1 MTDQK
6 PMGKLAVRAA
16 TKGAK
21 REAKKRE
28 LAESAIEAL
37 KRYGYANT
45 TLRDIAA
52 QSELSLGMLH
62 YYFENKEQLLI
73 YCVRLY
79 KEAFAADIGARIAGA
94 KTREILF
101 QAFAEGLAASI
112 VEDAETHRLWYD
124 IRNQALFDKAVRWR
138 KLCGSV
144 AGPWEA
150 FLVHR
155 GLMTL
160 ELRLARM
167 CSNARALVP
176 ILEASPA
183 TQAVRYPG
191 IGFVIGATFSGRAAA
206 EQFIADCPAI
216 FPSTSFGGVHT
227 SAECR
232 ARWGDDV
239 PDGYVRLS
247 VGCEP
252 EAALLDA
259 IETTLA
265 AL

>member
-6 PMGKLAVRAA
+6 PIGKLAARAA

-37 KRYGYANT
+37 KRFGYANT

-79 KEAFAADIGARIAGA
+79 KEGFAADIGARIAGA
-94 KTREILF
+94 ETRESLF

-124 IRNQALFDKAVRWR
+124 IRNQALFDPVFQPVVAEIEASLVGLVELIAGDRVGGPPIHVLYGAVDGVFRH
-138 KLCGSV
+138 LLECQLTG
-144 AGPWEA
+144 AGRSTAELAEA
-150 FLVHR
+150 F
-155 GLMTL
+155 
-160 ELRLARM
+160 
-167 CSNARALVP
+167 S
-176 ILEASPA
+176 
-183 TQAVRYPG
+183 AVLGPM
-191 IGFVIGATFSGRAAA
+191 V
-206 EQFIADCPAI
+206 DP
-216 FPSTSFGGVHT
+216 
-227 SAECR
+227 
-232 ARWGDDV
+232 
-239 PDGYVRLS
+239 
-247 VGCEP
+247 
-252 EAALLDA
+252 
-259 IETTLA
+259 
-265 AL
+265 

>member
-6 PMGKLAVRAA
+6 PMGKLAARAA

-28 LAESAIEAL
+28 LAASAIEAL

-79 KEAFAADIGARIAGA
+79 KEAFAADIGARIAGLE
-94 KTREILF
+94 TRESLF

-124 IRNQALFDKAVRWR
+124 IRNQALFDPVFQPV
-138 KLCGSV
+138 V
-144 AGPWEA
+144 AE
-150 FLVHR
+150 
-155 GLMTL
+155 
-160 ELRLARM
+160 
-167 CSNARALVP
+167 
-176 ILEASPA
+176 IEASLMELVARIAGDGTDTLPVPVLYG
-183 TQAVRYPG
+183 AVDGVFRHLLERQLVDDPRSVQDLSEE
-191 IGFVIGATFSGRAAA
+191 FRSLLAL
-206 EQFIADCPAI
+206 
-216 FPSTSFGGVHT
+216 TSK
-227 SAECR
+227 A
-232 ARWGDDV
+232 
-239 PDGYVRLS
+239 
-247 VGCEP
+247 
-252 EAALLDA
+252 
-259 IETTLA
+259 
-265 AL
+265 

>member
-6 PMGKLAVRAA
+6 PTGKLAARAA

-79 KEAFAADIGARIAGA
+79 KEAFAADIGTRIAGA
-94 KTREILF
+94 ETRETLF

-112 VEDAETHRLWYD
+112 AEDAETHRLWYD
-124 IRNQALFDKAVRWR
+124 IRNQALFDPVFQPV
-138 KLCGSV
+138 V
-144 AGPWEA
+144 AE
-150 FLVHR
+150 
-155 GLMTL
+155 
-160 ELRLARM
+160 
-167 CSNARALVP
+167 
-176 ILEASPA
+176 IEASLIGLVELIAGERADGPPI
-183 TQAVRYPG
+183 AVLY
-191 IGFVIGATFSGRAAA
+191 GAV
-206 EQFIADCPAI
+206 D
-216 FPSTSFGGVHT
+216 GVFRHLL
-227 SAECR
+227 ER
-232 ARWGDDV
+232 Q
-239 PDGYVRLS
+239 L
-247 VGCEP
+247 VGSPRSMP
-252 EAALLDA
+252 ELTEEFCAVLTRMLKA
-259 IETTLA
+259 
-265 AL
+265 